1 MAGPRKKDRR
11 TVRDLVP
18 SDLLFH
24 KLYCTTRED
33 AIRELLN
40 ALVIH
45 GVIEMD
51 REDETRKA
59 ILERESV
66 ASTGIGHGIA
76 MPHAKSKF
84 ADRFGLTVGIS
95 EDGIDFQA
103 HDGSSARVIF
113 LWVCPPAQ
121 TKEHL
126 ALMRAL
132 AAVAQDPDNTDRMA
146 GCRDRRALLGLLE
159 EFPVED
165 KK

>member
-18 SDLLFH
+18 SDLVFQ

-40 ALVIH
+40 ALVIQ
-45 GVIEMD
+45 GVID
-51 REDETRKA
+51 LSREEETRAA
-59 ILERESV
+59 ILDRESV

-84 ADRFGLTVGIS
+84 AERFGLAVGIS
-95 EDGIDFQA
+95 EDGIDFKA
-103 HDGSSARVIF
+103 HDGSAARVIF

-121 TKEHL
+121 TKQHL

-132 AAVAQDPDNTDRMA
+132 ASVGQDPDNTDRMA
-146 GCRDRRALLGLLE
+146 ACRDRRGLLKLLE
-159 EFPVED
+159 EFELEE